1 MVGRATAIS
10 LCCRSV
16 RRLDAGSD
24 AVCPRTDQLGRLR
37 IGPCDIGAIA
47 FRHRDD
53 RQHDEEEDHHDKD
66 LAAAAD

>member
-1 MVGRATAIS
+1 
-10 LCCRSV
+10 
-16 RRLDAGSD
+16 LDAGSD

>member
-1 MVGRATAIS
+1 VSISQAI
-10 LCCRSV
+10 
-16 RRLDAGSD
+16 DAGSD